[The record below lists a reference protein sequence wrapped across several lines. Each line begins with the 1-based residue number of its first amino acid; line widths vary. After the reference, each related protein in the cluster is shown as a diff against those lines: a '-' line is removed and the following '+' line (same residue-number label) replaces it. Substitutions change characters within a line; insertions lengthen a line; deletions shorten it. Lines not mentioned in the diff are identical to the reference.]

1 MMCSQGT
8 LGLLLAVG
16 FSVLGAVGC
25 GDGDTTTST
34 SSSSGATTGSG
45 GEGGSATSTTGG
57 GGASSSSSS
66 SASSSS
72 ASGTGGAAVMLGDV
86 DVTVNYAGAQTGTLS
101 VAAITSFPPMGPPVA
116 VQSVKMPMF
125 SQKVTL
131 IGLEAPK
138 DYYIVAVLDIGNNNP
153 QLPGPEDLVAITMPA
168 VKVVANKATAV
179 ELTLK
184 DK

>member
-57 GGASSSSSS
+57 GGASSSS
-66 SASSSS
+66 

-116 VQSVKMPMF
+116 FQSVKMPMF

-153 QLPGPEDLVAITMPA
+153 QSPGPEDLVAITMPA

>member
-16 FSVLGAVGC
+16 FSVLGVVGC
-25 GDGDTTTST
+25 GDGETST

-45 GEGGSATSTTGG
+45 GEGGGATTTTGS
-57 GGASSSSSS
+57 GGASSSSS
-66 SASSSS
+66 SSSS

-116 VQSVKMPMF
+116 FQSIKMPMF

-153 QLPGPEDLVAITMPA
+153 TNPGPEDLVAITMPA
-168 VKVVANKATAV
+168 VKVVADKATAV

>member
-25 GDGDTTTST
+25 GDGETTTST
-34 SSSSGATTGSG
+34 SSSSSTTTGSG
-45 GEGGSATSTTGG
+45 GEGGSATSTTGS
-57 GGASSSSSS
+57 GGASSSS
-66 SASSSS
+66 ASSS
-72 ASGTGGAAVMLGDV
+72 ASGTGGAAVMLGNV
-86 DVTVNYAGAQTGTLS
+86 DVTVNYAGVQTGTLS

-116 VQSVKMPMF
+116 FQSIKMPMF

-153 QLPGPEDLVAITMPA
+153 TNPGPEDLVAITMPA
-168 VKVVANKATAV
+168 VKVVADKATAV

>member
-1 MMCSQGT
+1 M
-8 LGLLLAVG
+8 
-16 FSVLGAVGC
+16 LGAVGC
-25 GDGDTTTST
+25 GDGETTTST
-34 SSSSGATTGSG
+34 SSSSSATTGSG
-45 GEGGSATSTTGG
+45 GEGGSATSTTGS
-57 GGASSSSSS
+57 GGASSSSS
-66 SASSSS
+66 ASSS

-116 VQSVKMPMF
+116 FQSIKMPMF

-153 QLPGPEDLVAITMPA
+153 TNPGPEDLVAITMPA
-168 VKVVANKATAV
+168 VKVVADKAIAV
-179 ELTLK
+179 DLTLK